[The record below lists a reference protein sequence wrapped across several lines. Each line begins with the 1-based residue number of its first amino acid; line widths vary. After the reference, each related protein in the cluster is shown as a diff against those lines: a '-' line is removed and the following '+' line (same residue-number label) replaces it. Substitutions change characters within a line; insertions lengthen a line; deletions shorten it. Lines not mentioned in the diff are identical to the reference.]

1 MPRKYLERFVSDL
14 GLVLLRPQHHPEGEE
29 GYKRDKK
36 LIRAIEREEARF
48 SPLVLGIHDA
58 LQKAKP
64 VVGEPPTPVVFWVLS
79 KEPKPEPYFKPA
91 PYLYVDV
98 NYEAKRLLT
107 LEKNKKTIG
116 ELGIA
121 LVEEALSKLGRISG
135 FPVKVIQDAC
145 DAFRENDYAYSLK
158 CGEVTIPGTKIKGR
172 IDLEVTG
179 AGATRIFSA
188 SYRKKLLIR
197 HEISEISWP
206 ELAISS
212 RFNGITLDGDAILVM
227 ANPHH
232 IEAQDAER
240 RLPDGGARIDLK
252 EYPET
257 LDLMKKNGWG

>member
-1 MPRKYLERFVSDL
+1 MPRRYLERFVSDP
-14 GLVLLRPQHHPEGEE
+14 GLVLPRPQHHPEGQE
-29 GYKRDKK
+29 GYERDKT

-48 SPLVLGIHDA
+48 SPLVLRIHDA
-58 LQKAKP
+58 LKKAKT

-107 LEKNKKTIG
+107 LENNKKTIG

-121 LVEEALSKLGRISG
+121 LVEEALSKLESITG

-145 DAFRENDYAYSLK
+145 DAFRKNDYTYSLK
-158 CGEVTIPGTKIKGR
+158 CGEATIPGTKIKGR
-172 IDLEVTG
+172 IDLELTG
-179 AGATRIFSA
+179 AGTTRIFSA

-197 HEISEISWP
+197 QQISEISWP

-212 RFNGITLDGDAILVM
+212 RFDGFTLDAEAILIR
-227 ANPHH
+227 ANPYY
-232 IEAQDAER
+232 IRAKNKER
-240 RLPDGGARIDLK
+240 CLPDGGTRIVLK

-257 LDLMKKNGWG
+257 LDLMQKNGWV